1 MFIVCVLFFP
11 QTADTEKPAFTFTG
25 RQKLEEWI
33 NKSMRIQM
41 TDGRTL
47 VGMLNNVVK

>member
-1 MFIVCVLFFP
+1 MKG
-11 QTADTEKPAFTFTG
+11 DTLHG
-25 RQKLEEWI
+25 RRKLEKWL

-47 VGMLNNVVK
+47 IGIEISLRAS